1 VSDEP
6 TAPAPEDSPAAATP
20 PAEPAPEPAPA
31 AWEIQQPAT
40 NVEPSMA
47 TPSEPPAETPYTPPP
62 DYAAPPAYGAPIAA
76 APARNLRPVITLV
89 AIVVLLVLIVVGY
102 AGAGYAFAN
111 SRIDSARNTYNTV
124 VSHQNTLTTQFN
136 TAAGKLTAVGL
147 KSSSVDDFK
156 TNQAAYAQLVTQ
168 AQAAQPTISTDD
180 ESLAKAQDSLKENS
194 WLTVFSR
201 GSLDQVSNK
210 IGHERNALA
219 SATTIT
225 GDMIQLGKF
234 FQAYDTLF
242 IDIDNVG
249 VKEEASDL
257 TGAVSAVGTLNTDIS
272 AAIGL
277 MSAPGLPPE
286 MKQILTDLQ
295 TLAADEKKLLD
306 AAIAVDSAGASA
318 AVKALTAD
326 LNKLEAY
333 DTTKINSE
341 IQAFYQPLIDSFNSE
356 VNKANNT

>member
-1 VSDEP
+1 MSDEP
-6 TAPAPEDSPAAATP
+6 ASPHPEETPAPETP
-20 PAEPAPEPAPA
+20 PAEPAHA
-31 AWEIQQPAT
+31 AWEVQQPAT
-40 NVEPSMA
+40 PSEPSSA
-47 TPSEPPAETPYTPPP
+47 TPAEPPAETPYAPPP
-62 DYAAPPAYGAPIAA
+62 DYTAPPAYGTQMA
-76 APARNLRPVITLV
+76 APPSRNMRPIITIV
-89 AIVVLLVLIVVGY
+89 AVIVVVVLALVGY

-111 SRIDSARNTYNTV
+111 SRIDSARSTYNTV

-136 TAAGKLTAVGL
+136 AAAGKLTAVGL
-147 KSSSVDDFK
+147 KSSSIDDFK

-168 AQAAQPTISTDD
+168 AQAAQPTISDD
-180 ESLAKAQDSLKENS
+180 DASLAKAQDSLKENS
-194 WLTVFSR
+194 WLTVFSK
-201 GSLDQVSNK
+201 GSLDQVSTK

-219 SATTIT
+219 SAKTIT
-225 GDMIQLGKF
+225 GDMVKLGKF

-249 VKEEASDL
+249 VKEEATDL
-257 TGAVSAVGTLNTDIS
+257 TGAISAVATLKTDVTT
-272 AAIGL
+272 AMGL
-277 MSAPGLPPE
+277 VDAPGLPSE

-306 AAIAVDSAGASA
+306 AAVAGDATNAQS

-333 DTTKINSE
+333 DTAKINSE
-341 IQAFYQPLIDSFNSE
+341 IQSFYQPLIDTFNSE